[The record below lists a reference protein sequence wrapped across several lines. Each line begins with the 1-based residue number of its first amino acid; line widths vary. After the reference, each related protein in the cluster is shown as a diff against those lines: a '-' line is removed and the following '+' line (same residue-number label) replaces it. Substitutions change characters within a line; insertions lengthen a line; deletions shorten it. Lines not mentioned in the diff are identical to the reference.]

1 MSWISKK
8 LGLDKNKEL
17 RDRINAAL
25 KMATNSEVRKLQS
38 KFMSAL
44 TAKGVS
50 LEDAD
55 TAWYV
60 LMDVLDA

>member
-1 MSWISKK
+1 MSWLSKK

-60 LMDVLDA
+60 LLDVLDA

>member
-1 MSWISKK
+1 MSWLSWK

-60 LMDVLDA
+60 LLDVLDA

>member
-1 MSWISKK
+1 MSWLSKK

>member
-60 LMDVLDA
+60 LMDVLGA

>member
-1 MSWISKK
+1 MSWLSWK

-17 RDRINAAL
+17 RDRLNAAL
-25 KMATNSEVRKLQS
+25 RLASTSEVRKLQ
-38 KFMSAL
+38 KRFMDVL

-50 LEDAD
+50 AEDAD

-60 LMDVLDA
+60 LLDVLGA

>member
-1 MSWISKK
+1 MSWLSCK

-60 LMDVLDA
+60 LLDVLDA

>member
-1 MSWISKK
+1 MSWLSSK

-25 KMATNSEVRKLQS
+25 KIATNSEIRKLQT
-38 KFMSAL
+38 KFMQAL
-44 TAKGVS
+44 TAKGIS
-50 LEDAD
+50 AEDAD

-60 LMDVLDA
+60 LLDVIGA